1 MRYEMRHAMSFII
14 VKGFGGVD
22 KNIQMIYCTVLC
34 VLTNALSQ
42 SGSFKR
48 SKACNRNKIVSH
60 SFLFFGGYPSSPRQ
74 RAAGWGHPCLSLSG
88 PTGTFLFL
96 RVRGCNPLF
105 EQFGGQFRRRREI
118 HV

>member
-1 MRYEMRHAMSFII
+1 MRYEMRHAISFII

-34 VLTNALSQ
+34 VLINALSQ

-60 SFLFFGGYPSSPRQ
+60 GFLFWRLSIISE
-74 RAAGWGHPCLSLSG
+74 AAGGWMGPPLPFVKWSDGYFFISSRARMQSL
-88 PTGTFLFL
+88 
-96 RVRGCNPLF
+96 V
-105 EQFGGQFRRRREI
+105 
-118 HV
+118 